1 MLGISGTEL
10 VLILFFGFLIFGPE
24 KLPQMGRTIGRAIRQ
39 FRTASDSMNQKFKD
53 EVADPFKDAV
63 SPYADDIKDV
73 AAPIKD
79 DIDAINKNLRDVQN
93 TVTNPIKSVFSAQQD
108 EHSDMA
114 TRKTAA
120 VIAGSAASSASAPQA
135 AQQPAAQPATTTEAP
150 DDDPFASVFASEKT
164 STEGKQEDAAQDK
177 PKAQPL
183 PDNGGTVKKSMA
195 ASLYDLDSEDG
206 E

>member
-63 SPYADDIKDV
+63 SPYTDDIKDV

-93 TVTNPIKSVFSAQQD
+93 TVTNPIKSVFSTQQD

-135 AQQPAAQPATTTEAP
+135 AQPATTAEAP
-150 DDDPFASVFASEKT
+150 GDDPFASVFASEKT

>member
-63 SPYADDIKDV
+63 SPYTDDIKDV

-93 TVTNPIKSVFSAQQD
+93 TVTNPIKSVFSTQQD

-120 VIAGSAASSASAPQA
+120 VIAGSATSSAPATQS
-135 AQQPAAQPATTTEAP
+135 AQQPEAQPATTADAP
-150 DDDPFASVFASEKT
+150 GADPFAGVFASEKA
-164 STEGKQEDAAQDK
+164 SSEDEQEAAAQDK

>member
-63 SPYADDIKDV
+63 SPYTDDIKDV

-135 AQQPAAQPATTTEAP
+135 AQPATTADAP
-150 DDDPFASVFASEKT
+150 GADPFASVFSSEKA
-164 STEGKQEDAAQDK
+164 SSEDEQEAAAQDK

>member
-63 SPYADDIKDV
+63 SPYTDDIKDV

-79 DIDAINKNLRDVQN
+79 DIAAINKNLRDVQN
-93 TVTNPIKSVFSAQQD
+93 TVTNPIKSVFSTQQD

-135 AQQPAAQPATTTEAP
+135 AQPATTTEAP
-150 DDDPFASVFASEKT
+150 GDDPFASVFASEKT